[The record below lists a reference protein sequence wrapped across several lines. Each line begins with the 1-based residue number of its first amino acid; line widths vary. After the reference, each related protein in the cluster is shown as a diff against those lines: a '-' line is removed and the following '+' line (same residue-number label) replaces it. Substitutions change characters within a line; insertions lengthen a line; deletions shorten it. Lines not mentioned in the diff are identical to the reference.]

1 VGRRVRRRA
10 FATTSHQWSQDLYH
24 QNEDQPQCVYLEPV
38 RAIQAYSFRSSNTML
53 LPPAPNA
60 LMIGM
65 GTVKPPNANVQT
77 YVPSQIG
84 AVGNKIWAGCR
95 VNVGECPNFPQ
106 YSKQDVYETQPTVA
120 ACSQRVSDYVYWC
133 QSPGNG
139 SGYTYSQ
146 FWSNGNYLGE
156 KIGYGPTFRYVSGS
170 FSGPPSLPTCA
181 ASSCNWST
189 LNSTCYSASLRRNPS
204 TGQNETLYVTNS
216 CVAVTIL

>member
-1 VGRRVRRRA
+1 MRLSRTCSRNPSVQFPIVEHNVTSTCSQRA
-10 FATTSHQWSQDLYH
+10 DDWNGYCQT
-24 QNEDQPQCVYLEPV
+24 
-38 RAIQAYSFRSSNTML
+38 
-53 LPPAPNA
+53 
-60 LMIGM
+60 
-65 GTVKPPNANVQT
+65 PNANVQT

-204 TGQNETLYVTNS
+204 TGQNETLSLQIDV
-216 CVAVTIL
+216 LQ